1 MFFFVDASLRH
12 RIDKSKA
19 LYTFD
24 KVLISIRSD
33 VTYIYLAVG
42 SNQIIQKNIS
52 LRASCFR
59 MPTLDQNRSNIGKT
73 EWIKVTKTV

>member
-1 MFFFVDASLRH
+1 MFFFVIDASLRH

-33 VTYIYLAVG
+33 VTYNLAVG
-42 SNQIIQKNIS
+42 SNQIIQKNIA

-59 MPTLDQNRSNIGKT
+59 VPTLDRNRSNIGKT
-73 EWIKVTKTV
+73 E